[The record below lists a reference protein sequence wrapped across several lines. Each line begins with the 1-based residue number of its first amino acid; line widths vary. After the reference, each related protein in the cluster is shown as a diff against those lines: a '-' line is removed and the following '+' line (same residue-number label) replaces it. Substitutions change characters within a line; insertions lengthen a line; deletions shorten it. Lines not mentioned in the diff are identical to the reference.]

1 MKSKKLIAIIISG
14 VVSVA
19 AITTGVVVYNHTN
32 TSETSELKSEV
43 SADADS
49 KSNAEETKDTEQ
61 TVDIDPATLFNE
73 AAEATKNVQSARIIV
88 SSNLNEK
95 EEIVEDIMFERQIY
109 IDVASGQETF
119 DLSGGGHD
127 ECNIEEL
134 YSTSPI
140 DEILFY
146 NKLGHL
152 NNLTDLRVSKV
163 KLNGNERYKLE
174 AHNTFFNVDDI
185 YYIDPETKLV
195 TNLHEIQP
203 GNVIGYTTFEYNI
216 PYSFGE

>member
-1 MKSKKLIAIIISG
+1 MKSKKLIAIIILG

-19 AITTGVVVYNHTN
+19 AVTTGVVVYNHTN
-32 TSETSELKSEV
+32 TSKTSELKSEV
-43 SADADS
+43 SADANS
-49 KSNAEETKDTEQ
+49 KSNAEKDTEQ
-61 TVDIDPATLFNE
+61 TVDIDPETLYNE
-73 AAEATKNVQSARIIV
+73 VTEATKNVQSACIIT

-95 EEIVEDIMFERQIY
+95 EEVVEDIMFERQTY
-109 IDVASGQETF
+109 IDVASGQEIF

-146 NKLGHL
+146 TMLDDF
-152 NNLTDLRVSKV
+152 NNLTDLHVSKV

-174 AHNTFFNVDDI
+174 AHNTFYNVDDI

-195 TNLHEIQP
+195 TNVHEIQP
-203 GNVIGYTTFEYNI
+203 GNVIAYHTFEYNV

>member
-1 MKSKKLIAIIISG
+1 MKSKLIAIIISG

-32 TSETSELKSEV
+32 ASETSELKSEV

-49 KSNAEETKDTEQ
+49 KSNAEETKDNEQ
-61 TVDIDPATLFNE
+61 KVDIDPADLLNE
-73 AAEATKNVQSARIIV
+73 AAEATKNVQSACIIT

-95 EEIVEDIMFERQIY
+95 EEIVDDIMFERQTY
-109 IDVASGQETF
+109 IDVASGQEII
-119 DLSGGGHD
+119 DLSDGGHD
-127 ECNIEEL
+127 ESNLEEL
-134 YSTSPI
+134 YSTTPI

-146 NKLGHL
+146 NMLDDV
-152 NNLTDLRVSKV
+152 NNLTDLHVSKV
-163 KLNGNERYKLE
+163 KLNGNERYKIE
-174 AHNTFFNVDDI
+174 AHNTFYNVDDI

-203 GNVIGYTTFEYNI
+203 GNIIAYQTFEYNV

>member
-1 MKSKKLIAIIISG
+1 MKSKLITIIISG

-19 AITTGVVVYNHTN
+19 AVTTGVVVYNHIN

-49 KSNAEETKDTEQ
+49 KSNAEKDTEQ

-73 AAEATKNVQSARIIV
+73 AAEATKNVQSACIIT

-95 EEIVEDIMFERQIY
+95 EEMVEDIMFERQTY
-109 IDVASGQETF
+109 IDVASGQEII

-127 ECNIEEL
+127 ESNLEEL

-146 NKLGHL
+146 NMLDDF
-152 NNLTDLRVSKV
+152 NNLTDLHVSKV

-174 AHNTFFNVDDI
+174 AHNTFYNVDDT

-195 TNLHEIQP
+195 TNLHEIQSD
-203 GNVIGYTTFEYNI
+203 GILVYKTFEYNI